1 MIPKIEGEG
10 DTPSVLLKGP
20 KSGIVKQKMRSEIY
34 SCRNPQPYRACRMA
48 AVTRAASTAVFP
60 REIAFFRVRLH
71 FKPDR
76 PHQFEAVALRNYAVS
91 QFVVESHS
99 AVLQLIL
106 EMNITQM
113 ALGRIADVGQCQ
125 VMRAHQPN
133 RAALDQR
140 AHNSLRANA
149 AVFRVCAL

>member
-1 MIPKIEGEG
+1 
-10 DTPSVLLKGP
+10 
-20 KSGIVKQKMRSEIY
+20 MRSEIY
-34 SCRNPQPYRACRMA
+34 FVQKSSGYRACKMA
-48 AVTRAASTAVFP
+48 SVTRAASTAVFP
-60 REIAFFRVRLH
+60 HEIALFRVRLH
-71 FKPDR
+71 LKPDR
-76 PHQFEAVALRNYAVS
+76 PHQFEAVALRNYAIS

-125 VMRAHQPN
+125 VMCAHQPN

-149 AVFRVCAL
+149 